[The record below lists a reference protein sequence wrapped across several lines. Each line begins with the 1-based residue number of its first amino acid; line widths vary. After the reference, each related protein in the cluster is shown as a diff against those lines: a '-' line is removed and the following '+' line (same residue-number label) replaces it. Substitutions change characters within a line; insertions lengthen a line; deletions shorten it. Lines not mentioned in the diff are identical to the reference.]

1 MNKKLSVI
9 VSLIII
15 LIGCSSPAKVSRVG
29 VDTTIDLSGK
39 WNDADARMVAQKIV
53 PDLLNS
59 NWLFNYVS
67 TNGKKPVVIVGY
79 IGNETS
85 EHINVETFC
94 RDIEQELINS
104 GKVKFAAGAK
114 QREEVRKERLGQQT
128 HASEATAKRL
138 ANELGADFMLKGTL
152 SSIEDSVQGKKVVY
166 YQINLELINLETNE
180 IVWMGSKKIKKV
192 ILRSKHKW

>member
-9 VSLIII
+9 VSLIIV
-15 LIGCSSPAKVSRVG
+15 LIGCSSSTKVSRVG

-104 GKVKFAAGAK
+104 GKVKFVAGAK
-114 QREEVRKERLGQQT
+114 QREEVREERLGQQT

-152 SSIEDSVQGKKVVY
+152 SSIEDSVEGKKVVY

-180 IVWMGSKKIKKV
+180 IAWMGSKKIKKV
-192 ILRSKHKW
+192 ISRSKYKW